1 MGMLLIDENKITNTS
16 LMYIGF
22 DLGIGTD
29 DCMRF
34 KVDPDTGAQW
44 QVLDQVKYAEKVRE
58 KIRADYEEEEEKD

>member
-1 MGMLLIDENKITNTS
+1 MGMLLIDENKITDNA

-34 KVDPDTGAQW
+34 KVDPNTGAQW
-44 QVLDQVKYAEKVRE
+44 QALDQVKYAEKVRE
-58 KIRADYEEEEEKD
+58 RIRVDYEEGEEED

>member
-1 MGMLLIDENKITNTS
+1 MGMLLIDENNITDNA

-22 DLGIGTD
+22 DLGIGMD

-58 KIRADYEEEEEKD
+58 TIRVDYEEEED

>member
-44 QVLDQVKYAEKVRE
+44 QALDQVKYAEKVRE

>member
-1 MGMLLIDENKITNTS
+1 MLLIDENKITNTS

-44 QVLDQVKYAEKVRE
+44 QALDQVKYAEKVRE
-58 KIRADYEEEEEKD
+58 RIRADYEKEEEKD